1 MNDIKKIRKWY
12 RNFSFIVFTMS
23 RSNSGFPPKIHL
35 AEITNGEFSP
45 LFGIFQS
52 HNFLRMIRGAILPV
66 LLLYIQGWANI
77 STRDSGSI
85 LVLASISFSTLYPS
99 WKMTFSGLKKIS
111 WQKNQIEEKISEIF
125 RICTFLENLN
135 FHTKNEEFEF

>member
-1 MNDIKKIRKWY
+1 MRIFELYQKKIRKWY
-12 RNFSFIVFTMS
+12 QNFSFIVFTMS
-23 RSNSGFPPKIHL
+23 RSNSGFPPKFHL
-35 AEITNGEFSP
+35 AEITKGEFSP

-52 HNFLRMIRGAILPV
+52 HNFLRMIRGAILL

-111 WQKNQIEEKISEIF
+111 WQKTILEKNI
-125 RICTFLENLN
+125 RICTFLVNLN